1 MSEIDSRSGS
11 LEGAPWPACDI
22 FNTTFSL
29 YRASPLFVGP
39 DGLSES
45 RLRVLEA
52 QLLDILTG
60 ESVRGVDFGLHED
73 GDSSM
78 GSAGILE
85 TITIEWASADRFVA
99 TSRPA
104 LQAILQY
111 ENAQCMAILLP
122 TPEVSGTTKGATA
135 DPGDTFLSL
144 PILLFRMPASLKVT
158 MARFLSSAFDSRITP
173 LHLSSS
179 DIVRSWE
186 SWAYA
191 TALPTNGPLA
201 RDVVLTLAFNLLELR
216 DVADPREHRIPTYAA
231 RPASPKTSTAV
242 TAASSQVG
250 DPMNIGLR
258 TVDVSIPNRDLGEFL
273 KAGQQLESD
282 DNKRG
287 TPFIT
292 ALAYYFKGHLGLDL
306 SNSAVEVVR
315 VACGGF
321 VLSINRIKI
330 FDFPESVS
338 SAALYKHR
346 SVIPRI
352 LGDFAMRSP
361 ASA

>member
-1 MSEIDSRSGS
+1 MFELESRSGS
-11 LEGAPWPACDI
+11 LEDAPLPACDI

-60 ESVRGVDFGLHED
+60 ESMRGVDFGLHED
-73 GDSSM
+73 SDSSM
-78 GSAGILE
+78 GSAGVLE
-85 TITIEWASADRFVA
+85 TVTIEWASADRFVA

-104 LQAILQY
+104 LQATLQY
-111 ENAQCMAILLP
+111 DNAQCMAILLP
-122 TPEVSGTTKGATA
+122 TPEVSGTTNGATA
-135 DPGDTFLSL
+135 HPGDTFLSL
-144 PILLFRMPASLKVT
+144 PILLLRMPAPLKVT
-158 MARFLSSAFDSRITP
+158 MARFLSSALDSRITP

-191 TALPTNGPLA
+191 TELPTNGPLA
-201 RDVVLTLAFNLLELR
+201 RDVVLTLAFNLLELH
-216 DVADPREHRIPTYAA
+216 DVADPVEDRISTYAA
-231 RPASPKTSTAV
+231 RTASPKTSTDISAV
-242 TAASSQVG
+242 SSQVG
-250 DPMNIGLR
+250 EPMNIGLR
-258 TVDVSIPNRDLGEFL
+258 TVDVSIPNQDLDKFL
-273 KAGQQLESD
+273 KAGQLLESGV
-282 DNKRG
+282 DNKG
-287 TPFIT
+287 DTPFIT
-292 ALAYYFKGHLGLDL
+292 ALAYYLKGHLSLDL

-330 FDFPESVS
+330 FDFPDSIS

-352 LGDFAMRSP
+352 LGDFAMRS
-361 ASA
+361 SA